1 MSEIR
6 GEKLRF
12 RKRDIVPL
20 HALPSAQVEDPLIVH
35 TPPPRRSVL
44 RRIFRILG
52 GLSALWLVVLMG
64 VYAVVESGALDQ
76 ALARRAQ
83 SVLDEAVAPQFRA
96 VVGSTEV
103 RFSGDMELTVEAHD
117 VKLTQAELGQ
127 QVAVTQ
133 SVKFVVEP
141 LALLGGRFSVREVV
155 SEGISLDARLLPKR
169 EPLDLNTVRIDSMPN
184 VLAGAFE
191 QLDRIQSFFARGGL
205 DRLRIG
211 GLEVA
216 ATTASGRPLTLA
228 VDDIAMERGADD
240 SLSIFGAIS
249 VNGQQTELTAL
260 TTNVGGQAQSLTMRI
275 ADFRL
280 TPFLLR
286 RSKNG
291 DARQGIDGSAE
302 LLLSAKRGGASE
314 APALNLAV
322 NMQGGTFYSDG
333 QPQEI
338 TRANLNFGYDF
349 TKNTIETAD
358 SLAQLDRT
366 ILPISGGLIDL
377 DRLPEGPEFGKG
389 FGIDLL
395 VSNGRADVPDA
406 GETPFPFSLRG
417 YGRFLVNEKLLQLD
431 AVDASTPHGNLA
443 GKLQIRFGGT
453 GPEIRFNAAVKNLK
467 TTALKQLWPYWIA
480 SKPRHWVLENI
491 YGGVI
496 PSGTIDVFIPQNRLS
511 IEPQSVR
518 LGEDELRIGLDVDD
532 ARMNLTG
539 TIPPLRDVY
548 GRIDMVGERVE
559 VKIRSAGSY
568 FPSGRVVKL
577 DAGTLVL
584 AKAYDKPLMADLS
597 VDVSGTA
604 DAVAELVSF
613 KPIEALQRTEF
624 APADLAG
631 QVKGHVEARFGLVA
645 DQKPPPPVWK
655 AEVDLDQVDV
665 KKPFDGRSVTDVTG
679 KLLVDPQAAR
689 LEATAK
695 VEDVPMEIRAT
706 EPVQSGPDAVA
717 RERTISAKLDNAAR
731 NKLVPGLGT
740 ILDGPVSVEMTWL
753 GDKRQGVSVDLRAA
767 TLTVPWV
774 GWSKGQGIGATAK
787 FDLIS
792 GENNQS
798 TIENFILAGDGFG
811 AAGELSINRD
821 GLQAA
826 NFSKVRLA
834 PDDNIALTVRN
845 AKGVYSVKANGSAF
859 DARSLISI
867 LKQPDASEDGG
878 GAAGGGGSGPAVRID
893 GQLDRVVGF
902 GNEALSG
909 VSLVYSGSKGRV
921 NAVDFSGVT
930 GSGQAVVAKLRSPEG
945 QRELAFTSSDLGA
958 VVRFLDVYNRLSGG
972 LANLRLTEIRPGS
985 WSGNLDVRNV
995 QVNNEE
1001 RLQSIVSTP
1010 AGADGRSLNSAV
1022 RRDIDVS
1029 SARFQRAFAR
1039 ISVVDGS
1046 LSVENGIVRGEQI
1059 GATFQGIVRDRAGR
1073 IDLTGTFMPAYGLN
1087 RLFGELP
1094 VIGAILGNGRDRG
1107 LLGITFKLTGASAK
1121 PNLVINPLSIIAPG
1135 VFRQIFEFR

>member
-35 TPPPRRSVL
+35 TPPPKRSIL
-44 RRIFRILG
+44 RRVFRLLG
-52 GLSALWLVVLMG
+52 GLAGLWLVVLMG

-83 SVLDEAVAPQFRA
+83 AVLDAAVAPKFRA

-103 RFSGDMELTVEAHD
+103 RFSADLELTVEAHD
-117 VKLTQAELGQ
+117 VTLTEANLGH
-127 QVAVTQ
+127 QVALTQ
-133 SVKFVVEP
+133 SVKFIVEP
-141 LALLGGRFSVREVV
+141 LALVAGRFSVREVV

-169 EPLDLNTVRIDSMPN
+169 EPLDLNKVRIDGAPAF
-184 VLAGAFE
+184 LASAFDE
-191 QLDRIQSFFARGGL
+191 LDRIQGFFARGGL

-211 GLEVA
+211 GLEVV
-216 ATTASGRPLTLA
+216 ATSASGRPLTVA

-249 VNGQQTELTAL
+249 VNGQQTDVTAL
-260 TTNVGGQAQSLTMRI
+260 TTNVEGRAQSLTMRI
-275 ADFRL
+275 ADFRV

-286 RSKNG
+286 RSMNG

-302 LLLSAKRGGASE
+302 LLLSAKRGE
-314 APALNLAV
+314 AGEPRALTLGV
-322 NMQGGTFYSDG
+322 NMRGGTFYSDG

-338 TRANLNFGYDF
+338 TTAGLNFAYDF
-349 TKNTIETAD
+349 TKHTVEIVN
-358 SLAQLDRT
+358 SLAQFDRT

-395 VSNGRADVPDA
+395 VSDGRASVPDA

-417 YGRFLVNEKLLQLD
+417 YGRFLVKENMLQLD
-431 AVDASTPHGNLA
+431 AVDASTPNGNLA
-443 GKLQIRFGGT
+443 GKLRMRFGGT
-453 GPEIRFNAAVKNLK
+453 GPEIRFNAVVKNLK

-480 SKPRHWVLENI
+480 SKPRRWVLQNI

-511 IEPQSVR
+511 IEPQQVR
-518 LGEDELRIGLDVDD
+518 LGADELRIGLDVED

-548 GRIDMVGERVE
+548 GRVDMVGERVD
-559 VKIRSAGSY
+559 VKIKSAGSY
-568 FPSGRVVKL
+568 FPSGRVVTL
-577 DAGTLVL
+577 DGGTLVL
-584 AKAYDKPLMADLS
+584 AKAYDKPLMADLV

-604 DAVAELVSF
+604 DALAELVSF

-624 APADLAG
+624 TPGDLSG
-631 QVKGHVEARFGLVA
+631 KVKGRAEARFGLVP

-655 AEVDLDQVDV
+655 ASVDLDQVDV
-665 KKPFDGRSVTDVTG
+665 KKPFDGRVVTDVTG

-695 VEDVPMEIRAT
+695 VEGIPMDVRVT
-706 EPVQSGPDAVA
+706 EPVGTGGADPVE
-717 RERTISAKLDNAAR
+717 RERLVTAKLDNAAR
-731 NKLVPGLGT
+731 NKLVPGLGS
-740 ILDGPVSVEMTWL
+740 ILDGPVSVELTWL
-753 GDKRQGVSVDLRAA
+753 GDRKQGVSVDLRSA

-787 FDLIS
+787 FDLTS
-792 GENNQS
+792 GDDNQA
-798 TIENFILAGDGFG
+798 TIENFVLSGDGFG
-811 AAGELSINRD
+811 ASGDLSVNRD

-834 PDDNIALTVRN
+834 PDDNVALTIRN
-845 AKGVYSVKANGSAF
+845 TKGVYVVKANGSAF
-859 DARSLISI
+859 DARSLISV
-867 LKQPDASEDGG
+867 LKQP
-878 GAAGGGGSGPAVRID
+878 AAGDGEESAGRSSGLAVRIE
-893 GQLDRVVGF
+893 GKLDRVVGF
-902 GNEALSG
+902 SNEALSG
-909 VSLVYSGSKGRV
+909 VSVVYAGNKGRV

-930 GSGQAVVAKLRSPEG
+930 GSGQAVVAKLRSPDG
-945 QRELAFTSSDLGA
+945 PRELSFTSSDLGA
-958 VVRFLDVYNRLSGG
+958 VVRFFDVYNRLSGG

-985 WSGNLDVRNV
+985 WSGSLDVRNV

-1010 AGADGRSLNSAV
+1010 ADADGRSLNSAV

-1059 GATFQGIVRDRAGR
+1059 GATFQGIVRDRSGR

>member
-44 RRIFRILG
+44 RRFFRVLG
-52 GLSALWLVVLMG
+52 GLAALWLVVLMG

-83 SVLDEAVAPQFRA
+83 AVLADAVAPLYRA
-96 VVGSTEV
+96 DVGSTEV
-103 RFSGDMELTVEAHD
+103 RFSENLELTVEAHD
-117 VKLTQAELGQ
+117 VTLTEAGRGQ

-133 SVKFVVEP
+133 SVKFIVEP
-141 LALLGGRFSVREVV
+141 LALLGGRFAVREVV
-155 SEGISLDARLLPKR
+155 SEGINLDARLLPKR
-169 EPLDLNTVRIDSMPN
+169 EPLDLNKVRIDSIPD
-184 VLAGAFE
+184 LLSGAFD

-205 DRLRIG
+205 DRMRIG

-216 ATTASGRPLTLA
+216 TTSVSGRPLTLS
-228 VDDIAMERGADD
+228 VDDVAMERGADD

-260 TTNVGGQAQSLTMRI
+260 TTNADGRAQSLTMRI

-286 RSKNG
+286 RSMNG
-291 DARQGIDGSAE
+291 DPRQGIDGSAE
-302 LLLSAKRGGASE
+302 LLLSAKRGGAAE
-314 APALNLAV
+314 PRVITLGV
-322 NMQGGTFYSDG
+322 NMQDGTFYSDG
-333 QPQEI
+333 QPQTI
-338 TRANLNFGYDF
+338 TKANLNFGYDF
-349 TKNTIETAD
+349 TKDTIEIAN
-358 SLAQLDRT
+358 SVAQLDRT

-377 DRLPEGPEFGKG
+377 DRLPEGPEFDKG
-389 FGIDLL
+389 YGIDLL
-395 VSNGRADVPDA
+395 VAGGRADVPDA
-406 GETPFPFSLRG
+406 GETPFPFSLKG
-417 YGRFLVNEKLLQLD
+417 YGRFLVNEKMLQLD
-431 AVDASTPHGNLA
+431 AVDATTPNGNLA
-443 GKLQIRFGGT
+443 GKLQMRFGGT
-453 GPEIRFNAAVKNLK
+453 GPEIRFNAVVKNLK

-480 SKPRHWVLENI
+480 SKPRRWVLENI
-491 YGGVI
+491 FGGVI

-511 IEPQSVR
+511 IEPQQVR
-518 LGEDELRIGLDVDD
+518 LNADELRIGLDVED

-548 GRIDMVGERVE
+548 GRIDMVGERVD
-559 VKIRSAGSY
+559 VKIKSAGSY

-577 DAGTLVL
+577 DGGSLVL
-584 AKAYDKPLMADLS
+584 AHAYDKPLMADLA

-604 DAVAELVSF
+604 DALAELVSF

-624 APADLAG
+624 TPADLAG
-631 QVKGHVEARFGLVA
+631 QVKGHAEARFGLVP

-655 AEVDLDQVDV
+655 ASVALDQVDV
-665 KKPFDGRSVTDVTG
+665 KKPFDGRDITDVTG
-679 KLLVDPQAAR
+679 TLLVDPQAAH
-689 LEATAK
+689 LEGTAK
-695 VEDVPMEIRAT
+695 VEDVPMDVRVT
-706 EPVQSGPDAVA
+706 EPVRSGPDAVA
-717 RERTISAKLDNAAR
+717 RERVISAKLDNAAR
-731 NKLVPGLGT
+731 NKLVPGLNS
-740 ILDGPVSVEMTWL
+740 ILDGTVSVELTWL
-753 GDKRQGVSVDLRAA
+753 GDRKQGVSVDLRSA
-767 TLTVPWV
+767 TLTVPWL
-774 GWSKGQGIGATAK
+774 GWTKGQGIGATAK
-787 FDLIS
+787 FDLTS
-792 GENNQS
+792 GDDNQS
-798 TIENFILAGDGFG
+798 TIENFALAGDGFG
-811 AAGELSINRD
+811 AAGDLSINKD
-821 GLQAA
+821 GLLAA

-834 PDDNIALTVRN
+834 PDDNVALTIRN
-845 AKGVYSVKANGSAF
+845 TKGVYTVKANGSAF
-859 DARSLISI
+859 DARSLIST
-867 LKQPDASEDGG
+867 LKQPDGGDG
-878 GAAGGGGSGPAVRID
+878 AGGDGAGSGPAVRIE
-893 GQLDRVVGF
+893 GKLDRVVGF

-909 VSLVYSGSKGRV
+909 VSLIYSGSKGRV
-921 NAVDFSGVT
+921 NGVDFSALT

-945 QRELAFTSSDLGA
+945 QRELAFTSSDLGS
-958 VVRFLDVYNRLSGG
+958 VVRFVDVYNRLSGG

-1010 AGADGRSLNSAV
+1010 ADADGRSLNSAV

-1029 SARFQRAFAR
+1029 SAKFQRAFAR
-1039 ISVVDGS
+1039 IAVVDGT

-1059 GATFQGIVRDRAGR
+1059 GATFQGIVRDKSGR

>member
-44 RRIFRILG
+44 RRVFRVLG
-52 GLSALWLVVLMG
+52 GISALWLVVLTG

-83 SVLDEAVAPQFRA
+83 AVLAEAVAPHFKA

-103 RFSGDMELTVEAHD
+103 RFSANMELAVEAHD
-117 VKLTQAELGQ
+117 VTLTEAGLGR
-127 QVAVTQ
+127 QVALTK
-133 SVKFVVEP
+133 SVKFIVEP
-141 LALLGGRFSVREVV
+141 LALLGGRFAVREVV

-169 EPLDLNTVRIDSMPN
+169 EPLDLNELRIDSMPDF
-184 VLAGAFE
+184 LASAFDE
-191 QLDRIQSFFARGGL
+191 VDRIQGFFARGGL
-205 DRLRIG
+205 DRMRIG
-211 GLEVA
+211 GLEVS
-216 ATTASGRPLTLA
+216 ATSASGRPLTLA

-260 TTNVGGQAQSLTMRI
+260 TTNAGGRAQSLTMRV

-286 RSKNG
+286 RSMNG
-291 DARQGIDGSAE
+291 DPRQGIDGSAE
-302 LLLSAKRGGASE
+302 LLLSAKRDGGTE
-314 APALNLAV
+314 PRALTLGV
-322 NMQGGTFYSDG
+322 NMQSGSTFYSDG

-338 TRANLNFGYDF
+338 TRADLNFAYDF
-349 TKNTIETAD
+349 SKDTVEIIN
-358 SLAQLDRT
+358 SNAQLGKT

-377 DRLPEGPEFGKG
+377 DRLPEGAEFGKG

-395 VSNGRADVPDA
+395 VSGGRADVPDA
-406 GETPFPFSLRG
+406 GEAPFPFSLKG

-431 AVDASTPHGNLA
+431 TVDASTPNGNLV
-443 GKLQIRFGGT
+443 GKLQMRFGGT
-453 GPEIRFNAAVKNLK
+453 GPEIRFNAVVENLK
-467 TTALKQLWPYWIA
+467 TSALKQLWPYWIA
-480 SKPRHWVLENI
+480 SKPRRWVLENI
-491 YGGVI
+491 FGGVI
-496 PSGTIDVFIPQNRLS
+496 PRGTIDVFIPQNRLS
-511 IEPQSVR
+511 LEPQPVR
-518 LGEDELRIGLDVDD
+518 LGDDELRIGFDIDD

-539 TIPPLRDVY
+539 EIPPLRDVY
-548 GRIDMVGERVE
+548 GRFDMIGERVE
-559 VKIRSAGSY
+559 VQIKSAGSY

-577 DAGTLVL
+577 DGGSLVL

-597 VDVSGTA
+597 VDVSGNA
-604 DAVAELVSF
+604 DAIAELVSA
-613 KPIEALQRTEF
+613 KPIQALQRTEF
-624 APADLAG
+624 TPADLAG
-631 QVKGHVEARFGLVA
+631 PVKGHAEARFGLIQ
-645 DQKPPPPVWK
+645 DQSPPAPVWS
-655 AEVDLDQVDV
+655 ASVDLDGVDV
-665 KKPFDGRSVTDVTG
+665 KKPFDGRNVTDISGTL
-679 KLLVDPQAAR
+679 KVDPEAAR
-689 LEATAK
+689 LEGKAK
-695 VEDVPMEIRAT
+695 VEGVPMDLRVT
-706 EPVQSGPDAVA
+706 EPVRKGADAVP
-717 RERTISAKLDNAAR
+717 RERVISAKLDNAAR
-731 NKLVPGLGT
+731 NKLAPGLGS
-740 ILDGPVSVEMTWL
+740 ILDGPVSVELTWL
-753 GDKRQGVSVDLRAA
+753 GERKQGVSVDLRSA
-767 TLTVPWV
+767 TLTVPWL
-774 GWSKGQGIGATAK
+774 GWSKGQGIGATAN
-787 FDLIS
+787 FDLTS
-792 GENNQS
+792 GEDGQS
-798 TIENFILAGDGFG
+798 LAENFVLAGDGFG
-811 AAGELSINRD
+811 ASGDLSFSRD
-821 GLQAA
+821 GLSAA
-826 NFSKVRLA
+826 NFNKVRLA
-834 PDDNIALTVRN
+834 PDDNVALTVRN
-845 AKGVYSVKANGSAF
+845 TKGVYSVKASGSAF
-859 DARSLISI
+859 DARSLIST
-867 LKQPDASEDGG
+867 LKQPGSGDGSGGG
-878 GAAGGGGSGPAVRID
+878 GAASGAPLRIEA
-893 GQLDRVVGF
+893 QVDRLVGF

-909 VSLVYSGSKGRV
+909 VSVLYSGSKGRV

-930 GSGQAVVAKLRSPEG
+930 GSGQAVVAKLRSPDG
-945 QRELAFTSSDLGA
+945 PRELAFTSSDLGA
-958 VVRFLDVYNRLSGG
+958 VVRFLDIYNRLAGG
-972 LANLRLTEIRPGS
+972 LANLRLTEIRDGS

-1039 ISVVDGS
+1039 IALVDGT
-1046 LSVENGIVRGEQI
+1046 LSVENGIVRGDQI
-1059 GATFQGIVRDRAGR
+1059 GATFQGIVRDRSGR

>member
-35 TPPPRRSVL
+35 TPPPRRSIL
-44 RRIFRILG
+44 RRVFRVLG
-52 GLSALWLVVLMG
+52 GLAGLWLVVLMG

-83 SVLDEAVAPQFRA
+83 AVLDAAVAPKFRA

-103 RFSGDMELTVEAHD
+103 RFSADMELTVEAHD
-117 VKLTQAELGQ
+117 VTLTETGLGQ
-127 QVAVTQ
+127 QVALTQ
-133 SVKFVVEP
+133 TVKFIVEP
-141 LALLGGRFSVREVV
+141 LALIGGRFSVREVV
-155 SEGISLDARLLPKR
+155 GEGVSLDARLLPKG
-169 EPLDLNTVRIDSMPN
+169 EPLDLNKVRIDGTPDF
-184 VLAGAFE
+184 LAKAFDE
-191 QLDRIQSFFARGGL
+191 LDRIQGFFAKGGL

-216 ATTASGRPLTLA
+216 ANSVSGRPLTLA
-228 VDDIAMERGADD
+228 IDDIAMERGADD

-249 VNGQQTELTAL
+249 VNGQQTEVTAL
-260 TTNVGGQAQSLTMRI
+260 TTNVDGRAQSLTMRV
-275 ADFRL
+275 ADIRV

-286 RSKNG
+286 RSRNG

-302 LLLSAKRGGASE
+302 LLLSAKRGGTAE
-314 APALNLAV
+314 ARALTLGV
-322 NMQGGTFYSDG
+322 NMRGGTFYSDG

-338 TRANLNFGYDF
+338 TKAGLNFAYDF
-349 TKNTIETAD
+349 TKDTIEIVN
-358 SLAQLDRT
+358 SLAQFDRT

-395 VSNGRADVPDA
+395 VPDGRADVPDA

-431 AVDASTPHGNLA
+431 AVDASTPNGNLA
-443 GKLQIRFGGT
+443 GKLQMRFGGT
-453 GPEIRFNAAVKNLK
+453 GPEIRFNAVVKNLK

-480 SKPRHWVLENI
+480 SKPRRWVLENI

-511 IEPQSVR
+511 IEPQQVR
-518 LGEDELRIGLDVDD
+518 LNGDELRIGFDVED

-539 TIPPLRDVY
+539 NIPPLRDVY
-548 GRIDMVGERVE
+548 GRLDMVGERVD
-559 VKIRSAGSY
+559 VRIKSAGSF
-568 FPSGRVVKL
+568 FPSGRMVKL
-577 DAGTLVL
+577 DGGSLVL
-584 AKAYDKPLMADLS
+584 AKAYDKPLMADLV

-604 DAVAELVSF
+604 DALAELVSF
-613 KPIEALQRTEF
+613 KPIEALQKTEF
-624 APADLAG
+624 TPGDLAG
-631 QVKGHVEARFGLVA
+631 QVKGHAEARFGLIA

-655 AEVDLDQVDV
+655 ASVDLEQVDV

-689 LEATAK
+689 LEATAN
-695 VEDVPMEIRAT
+695 VDDVPMDVRAT
-706 EPVQSGPDAVA
+706 EPVGKGADPAS
-717 RERTISAKLDNAAR
+717 RERVITAKLDNAAR
-731 NKLVPGLGT
+731 NKLVPGLGS
-740 ILDGPVSVEMTWL
+740 ILDGPILVELTWL
-753 GDKRQGVSVDLRAA
+753 GDRKQGVSVDLRSA

-787 FDLIS
+787 FDLTS
-792 GENNQS
+792 GDNNQS
-798 TIENFILAGDGFG
+798 TIENFVLAGDGFG
-811 AAGELSINRD
+811 ASGELSVDRD

-834 PDDNIALTVRN
+834 PDDNVALTIRK
-845 AKGVYSVKANGSAF
+845 AKGVYLVKATGSAF

-867 LKQPDASEDGG
+867 LKQPDAGDATDGSG
-878 GAAGGGGSGPAVRID
+878 RGSAGPAVRVE

-909 VSLVYSGSKGRV
+909 VSLVYSGNKGRV
-921 NAVDFSGVT
+921 NGVDFSGVT

-945 QRELAFTSSDLGA
+945 PRELSFTSSDLGS

-972 LANLRLTEIRPGS
+972 LANLRLTEIRAGS

-1010 AGADGRSLNSAV
+1010 ADAEGRSLNSAV

-1039 ISVVDGS
+1039 LSLVDGA

-1059 GATFQGIVRDRAGR
+1059 GATFQGVVRDRSGR

-1107 LLGITFKLTGASAK
+1107 LLGITFKLTGPSAK

>member
-20 HALPSAQVEDPLIVH
+20 HALPSAQVEDPVIVH
-35 TPPPRRSVL
+35 CPPPRRSIL
-44 RRIFRILG
+44 RRVFRVLG
-52 GLSALWLVVLMG
+52 AFAGLWLVVLMG

-83 SVLDEAVAPQFRA
+83 AVLDAAVAPKFRA
-96 VVGSTEV
+96 IVGSTEV
-103 RFSGDMELTVEAHD
+103 RFSADMELTVEAHD
-117 VKLTQAELGQ
+117 VKLTEADLGQ
-127 QVAVTQ
+127 QVALTQ
-133 SVKFVVEP
+133 SVKFIVEP
-141 LALLGGRFSVREVV
+141 LALIGGRFSVREVV
-155 SEGISLDARLLPKR
+155 SEGVSLDARLLPKR
-169 EPLDLNTVRIDSMPN
+169 EPFDLNKVRIDGAPEF
-184 VLAGAFE
+184 LASAFE
-191 QLDRIQSFFARGGL
+191 ELDRIQGFFARGGL

-216 ATTASGRPLTLA
+216 ATSVSGRPLTLA
-228 VDDIAMERGADD
+228 IDDIAMERGADD

-249 VNGQQTELTAL
+249 VNGQQTEVTAL
-260 TTNVGGQAQSLTMRI
+260 TTNVDGRSQSLTMRV

-286 RSKNG
+286 RSRNG

-302 LLLSAKRGGASE
+302 LLLSARRGGPAE
-314 APALNLAV
+314 ARALSLGV
-322 NMQGGTFYSDG
+322 NMRGGTFYSDG

-338 TRANLNFGYDF
+338 TKAGLNFAYDF
-349 TKNTIETAD
+349 TKDTIEIAN
-358 SLAQLDRT
+358 SLAQFDRT

-395 VSNGRADVPDA
+395 VSDGRADVPDA
-406 GETPFPFSLRG
+406 GETAFPFSLRG
-417 YGRFLVNEKLLQLD
+417 YGRFLVNENMLQLD

-443 GKLQIRFGGT
+443 GKFQMRFGGT

-467 TTALKQLWPYWIA
+467 TMALKQLWPYWIA
-480 SKPRHWVLENI
+480 SKPRRWVLENI

-511 IEPQSVR
+511 IEPQPVR
-518 LGEDELRIGLDVDD
+518 LGDDELRIGLDVED

-548 GRIDMVGERVE
+548 GRIDMVGERVD
-559 VKIRSAGSY
+559 VKIKSAGSY
-568 FPSGRVVKL
+568 FPSGRVVTL
-577 DAGTLVL
+577 DGGSLVL
-584 AKAYDKPLMADLS
+584 AKAYDKPLMADLV

-604 DAVAELVSF
+604 DALAELVSF

-624 APADLAG
+624 TPGDLAG
-631 QVKGHVEARFGLVA
+631 QVKGRAEARFGLIP
-645 DQKPPPPVWK
+645 DQKPPSPVWK
-655 AEVDLDQVDV
+655 ASVDLDSVDV
-665 KKPFDGRSVTDVTG
+665 KKPFDGRNVTDVTG

-689 LEATAK
+689 LEATAR
-695 VEDVPMEIRAT
+695 VDEVPMDVRLT
-706 EPVQSGPDAVA
+706 EPVGTGTDPAS
-717 RERTISAKLDNAAR
+717 RERVISAKLDNAAR
-731 NKLVPGLGT
+731 NKLVPGLGN
-740 ILDGPVSVEMTWL
+740 ILDGPVSVELTWL
-753 GDKRQGVSVDLRAA
+753 GDRKQGVSVDMRSA
-767 TLTVPWV
+767 TLTVPWL

-787 FDLIS
+787 FDLTS
-792 GENNQS
+792 GDNNQS
-798 TIENFILAGDGFG
+798 TIENFVLSGDGFG
-811 AAGELSINRD
+811 AAGDLQINRD

-834 PDDNIALTVRN
+834 PEDNVALTIRN
-845 AKGVYSVKANGSAF
+845 TKGVYVVKANGSAF

-867 LKQPDASEDGG
+867 LKQPEAGAGGDGSGG
-878 GAAGGGGSGPAVRID
+878 GSSGPAVRIE
-893 GQLDRVVGF
+893 GQFDRVVGF
-902 GNEALSG
+902 ANEALSG
-909 VSLVYSGSKGRV
+909 VSLVYSGNKGRV

-945 QRELAFTSSDLGA
+945 PRELAFTSSDVGS

-972 LANLRLTEIRPGS
+972 LANLRLTEIRAGS

-1010 AGADGRSLNSAV
+1010 ADAEGRSLNSAV

-1039 ISVVDGS
+1039 LSVVDGT

-1059 GATFQGIVRDRAGR
+1059 GATFQGIVRDRSGR

-1107 LLGITFKLTGASAK
+1107 LLGITFKLTGPSAK